1 MKTAENSETSLW
13 FAKILIKVINAVKF
27 ETPIQLLKRKQVRV
41 DTGIKHTVLNSEMIY
56 LINVVTTRNVQII
69 GTEIEIYQRQ

>member
-1 MKTAENSETSLW
+1 MKTAENSETSLR

-41 DTGIKHTVLNSEMIY
+41 DTAIKHTVLNSEMIY